1 LFSVTRHASR
11 FFNLILTFAFKPK
24 HLNTELFIARRILS
38 KNKANFSRPI
48 VRIAILSIGLG
59 LTVMF
64 VAVAILTGFQKE
76 VREKVIGFGAHIQIS
91 HYDENSSLETKPIS
105 VHQDF
110 YPSLETV
117 KGIRHIQ
124 VYATKAGIIKTA
136 DQIQG
141 IVLKGIGPDYD
152 LSFFSNK
159 MIAGHMLH
167 LSDTGKTNDV
177 MISKN
182 LAALLKLR
190 LNDDIRM
197 YFISG
202 TTTLGR
208 KFHIAG
214 IYETGLEEFDKL
226 YVLCDIRHIQKL
238 NNWQPDE
245 VGGFEVT
252 LNNFNDL
259 DRMGKYVYRKIGMTL
274 DAKTIRDLYPQI
286 FDWLDLQ
293 DINVLIILV
302 LMVLVSGITMISTL
316 LILILERTNMIGILK
331 ALGMQNTGIRRV
343 FLINAA
349 YIIGQGLFW
358 GNLVGAT
365 LCIIQQKYG
374 IITLPQESYYVSVV
388 PVNLD
393 LENILFLNAGT
404 VVVCLAMLL
413 VPSFVT
419 SRISP
424 VRAIRFS

>member
-1 LFSVTRHASR
+1 M
-11 FFNLILTFAFKPK
+11 
-24 HLNTELFIARRILS
+24 NTELFIARRILS
-38 KNKANFSRPI
+38 KNKANFSRPV

-76 VREKVIGFGAHIQIS
+76 IREKVIGFGAHIQIS

-105 VHQDF
+105 MHQDF
-110 YPSLETV
+110 YPSLENAR
-117 KGIRHIQ
+117 GIKHIQ

-152 LSFFSNK
+152 LSFFANK
-159 MIAGHMLH
+159 MVAGHLIH
-167 LSDTGKTNDV
+167 VSDTGRTSDV

-182 LAALLKLR
+182 LASLLKLK

-208 KFHIAG
+208 KFHLAG
-214 IYETGLEEFDKL
+214 IYETGLEEFDKV
-226 YVLCDIRHIQKL
+226 YVLCDIKHIQKL

-252 LNNFNDL
+252 LDNFKDL
-259 DRMGKYVYRKIGMTL
+259 DKMGKYVYRKIGMTL

-293 DINVLIILV
+293 DINVIIILI

-331 ALGMQNTGIRRV
+331 ALGMPNGGIRRV

-349 YIIGQGLFW
+349 YIIGQGLIW
-358 GNLVGAT
+358 GNLVGAS
-365 LCIIQQKYG
+365 LCIIQQKFG
-374 IITLPQESYYVSVV
+374 IIRLSQESYYVPVV

-393 LENILFLNAGT
+393 LWNILLLNAGT
-404 VVVCLAMLL
+404 AIVCLAMLL

-424 VRAIRFS
+424 VRAIRFA

>member
-1 LFSVTRHASR
+1 M
-11 FFNLILTFAFKPK
+11 
-24 HLNTELFIARRILS
+24 NTELFIARRILS
-38 KNKANFSRPI
+38 KNKANFSRPV

-64 VAVAILTGFQKE
+64 IAVAILTGFQKE

-105 VHQDF
+105 MHQDF

-152 LSFFSNK
+152 FSFFSNK
-159 MIAGHMLH
+159 MIAGHFIH

-214 IYETGLEEFDKL
+214 IYETGLEEFDKV

-245 VGGFEVT
+245 VGGFEVI
-252 LNNFNDL
+252 LDNFNDL
-259 DRMGKYVYRKIGMTL
+259 DKIGKYVYRKIGMTL

-302 LMVLVSGITMISTL
+302 LMVLVTGITMISTL

-331 ALGMQNTGIRRV
+331 ALGMPNGGIRRV

-393 LENILFLNAGT
+393 PWNILLLNAGT

-413 VPSFVT
+413 VPSYVT

>member
-1 LFSVTRHASR
+1 M
-11 FFNLILTFAFKPK
+11 
-24 HLNTELFIARRILS
+24 NTELFIARRILS
-38 KNKANFSRPI
+38 KNKSNFSRPV

-64 VAVAILTGFQKE
+64 IAVAILTGFQKE

-105 VHQDF
+105 MHQDF

-117 KGIRHIQ
+117 KGILHIQ

-141 IVLKGIGPDYD
+141 IVLKWIGPDYD
-152 LSFFSNK
+152 FSFFSNK
-159 MIAGHMLH
+159 MIAGHFIH

-214 IYETGLEEFDKL
+214 IYETGLEEFDKV

-245 VGGFEVT
+245 VGGFEVI
-252 LNNFNDL
+252 LDNFNDL
-259 DRMGKYVYRKIGMTL
+259 DKIGKYVYRKIGMTL

-302 LMVLVSGITMISTL
+302 LMVLVTGITMISTL
-316 LILILERTNMIGILK
+316 LILIMERTNMIGILK
-331 ALGMQNTGIRRV
+331 ALGMPNGGIRRV

-393 LENILFLNAGT
+393 HWNILLLNAGT

-413 VPSFVT
+413 VPSYVT

>member
-1 LFSVTRHASR
+1 M
-11 FFNLILTFAFKPK
+11 LTFAGKP
-24 HLNTELFIARRILS
+24 HSLNTEFFIARRILS
-38 KNKANFSRPI
+38 RNKANFSRPI

-105 VHQDF
+105 IHQDF
-110 YPSLETV
+110 YPSLGNA

-124 VYATKAGIIKTA
+124 VYATKAGIIKTT

-152 LSFFSNK
+152 QSFFSNK
-159 MIAGHMLH
+159 IIEGHFLS
-167 LSDTGKTNDV
+167 LSDTGKSNDV
-177 MISKN
+177 MVSKN
-182 LAALLKLR
+182 LAALLKLK

-208 KFHIAG
+208 KFHIYG
-214 IYETGLEEFDKL
+214 IYETGLEDFDKV
-226 YVLCDIRHIQKL
+226 YVICDIKHIQKL

-245 VGGFEVT
+245 VGGFEVI
-252 LNNFNDL
+252 LDNFKDL
-259 DRMGKYVYRKIGMTL
+259 DKMGKYVYRKIGMTL

-302 LMVLVSGITMISTL
+302 LMILVSGITMISTL
-316 LILILERTNMIGILK
+316 LILILERTNMIGLLK
-331 ALGMQNTGIRRV
+331 ALGMPNSGIRKV

-349 YIIGQGLFW
+349 YIIGRGLFW
-358 GNLVGAT
+358 GNFVGAS
-365 LCIIQQKYG
+365 LCFIQLKYG
-374 IITLPQESYYVSVV
+374 VIKLPQESYYVSVV
-388 PVNLD
+388 PINLD
-393 LENILFLNAGT
+393 PLNILLLNVGT

-413 VPSFVT
+413 LPSFVT

-424 VRAIRFS
+424 VKAIRFS

>member
-1 LFSVTRHASR
+1 
-11 FFNLILTFAFKPK
+11 
-24 HLNTELFIARRILS
+24 LNTELFIARRILS
-38 KNKANFSRPI
+38 RNKANFSRPV

-105 VHQDF
+105 THQDF

-152 LSFFSNK
+152 LTFFSNK
-159 MIAGHMLH
+159 IIAGHFPH

-177 MISKN
+177 LVSKN

-214 IYETGLEEFDKL
+214 IYETGLEEFDKV
-226 YVLCDIRHIQKL
+226 YVLCDIKHIQKL

-245 VGGFEVT
+245 VGGFEVI
-252 LNNFNDL
+252 LDNFNDL
-259 DRMGKYVYRKIGMTL
+259 DKMGKYIYHKIGMTL

-331 ALGMQNTGIRRV
+331 ALGMPNGGIRRV

-388 PVNLD
+388 PVNID
-393 LENILFLNAGT
+393 LWNILLLNAGT

-413 VPSFVT
+413 VPSYVT

>member
-1 LFSVTRHASR
+1 
-11 FFNLILTFAFKPK
+11 
-24 HLNTELFIARRILS
+24 
-38 KNKANFSRPI
+38 
-48 VRIAILSIGLG
+48 
-59 LTVMF
+59 MF

-105 VHQDF
+105 THQDF
-110 YPSLETV
+110 YPSLETI

-152 LSFFSNK
+152 LTFFSNK
-159 MIAGHMLH
+159 IIAGHFPH

-177 MISKN
+177 LVSKN

-214 IYETGLEEFDKL
+214 IYETGLEEFDKV
-226 YVLCDIRHIQKL
+226 YVLCDIKHIQKL

-245 VGGFEVT
+245 VGGFEVI
-252 LNNFNDL
+252 LDNFNDL
-259 DRMGKYVYRKIGMTL
+259 DKMGKYIYHKIGMTL

-331 ALGMQNTGIRRV
+331 ALGMPNGGIRRV
-343 FLINAA
+343 FLINAV

-393 LENILFLNAGT
+393 LWNILLLNAGT

-413 VPSFVT
+413 VPSYVT

>member
-1 LFSVTRHASR
+1 M
-11 FFNLILTFAFKPK
+11 
-24 HLNTELFIARRILS
+24 NTELFIARRILS
-38 KNKANFSRPI
+38 RNKANFSRPV

-105 VHQDF
+105 THQDF
-110 YPSLETV
+110 YPSLETI

-152 LSFFSNK
+152 LTFFSNK
-159 MIAGHMLH
+159 IIAGHFPH

-177 MISKN
+177 LVSKN

-214 IYETGLEEFDKL
+214 IYETGLEEFDKV
-226 YVLCDIRHIQKL
+226 YVLCDIKHIQKL

-245 VGGFEVT
+245 VGGFEVI
-252 LNNFNDL
+252 LDNFNDL
-259 DRMGKYVYRKIGMTL
+259 DKMGKYIYHKIGMTL

-331 ALGMQNTGIRRV
+331 ALGMPNGGIRRV

-358 GNLVGAT
+358 GNLIGIT
-365 LCIIQQKYG
+365 LCIVQQKYG

-393 LENILFLNAGT
+393 GWNILLLNAGT

-413 VPSFVT
+413 VPSYVT

-424 VRAIRFS
+424 VRAIRFT

>member
-1 LFSVTRHASR
+1 
-11 FFNLILTFAFKPK
+11 
-24 HLNTELFIARRILS
+24 LNTELFIARRILS

-48 VRIAILSIGLG
+48 VRIAIISIGLG

-105 VHQDF
+105 MHQDF
-110 YPSLETV
+110 YPSLETAP
-117 KGIRHIQ
+117 GIKHIQ
-124 VYATKAGIIKTA
+124 VYATKAGIIKTS

-152 LSFFSNK
+152 LSFFKNK
-159 MIAGHMLH
+159 IITGHLIH
-167 LSDTGKTNDV
+167 ISDTGKTNDV
-177 MISKN
+177 MISKR
-182 LAALLKLR
+182 LASLLKLK

-208 KFHIAG
+208 KFHISA
-214 IYETGLEEFDKL
+214 IYETGLEEFDKV
-226 YVLCDIRHIQKL
+226 YVICDIKHIQKL
-238 NNWQPDE
+238 NNWEPDE
-245 VGGFEVT
+245 VGGFEVI
-252 LNNFNDL
+252 LNNFKDL
-259 DRMGKYVYRKIGMTL
+259 DKMGKFVYRKIGMNL

-293 DINVLIILV
+293 DINVLIILI

-331 ALGMQNTGIRRV
+331 ALGMSNGGIRRV

-349 YIIGQGLFW
+349 YIIGQGLLW
-358 GNLVGAT
+358 GNAVGAVLCT
-365 LCIIQQKYG
+365 LQLKYG
-374 IITLPQESYYVSVV
+374 LIKLSQESYYVSVV

-393 LENILFLNAGT
+393 LRNILLLNTGT
-404 VVVCLAMLL
+404 AVICLAMLL
-413 VPSFVT
+413 LPSFVT
-419 SRISP
+419 GKISP
-424 VRAIRFS
+424 VRAIRFA

>member
-1 LFSVTRHASR
+1 M
-11 FFNLILTFAFKPK
+11 LTFAAKP
-24 HLNTELFIARRILS
+24 HPLNTELFIARRILS

-105 VHQDF
+105 MHQDF

-141 IVLKGIGPDYD
+141 IVLEGIGPDYD
-152 LSFFSNK
+152 VSFFSNK
-159 MIAGHMLH
+159 IIAGHFLH

-177 MISKN
+177 LISKN
-182 LAALLKLR
+182 LASLLKLH

-214 IYETGLEEFDKL
+214 IYETGLEEFDKV

-245 VGGFEVT
+245 VGGFEVI
-252 LNNFNDL
+252 LDNFNDL
-259 DRMGKYVYRKIGMTL
+259 GKMGKYVYRKIGMTL

-331 ALGMQNTGIRRV
+331 ALGMPNRGIRRV
-343 FLINAA
+343 FLINAV

-365 LCIIQQKYG
+365 LCILQQKYG

-388 PVNLD
+388 PVNLE
-393 LENILFLNAGT
+393 LWNILLLNAGT

-413 VPSFVT
+413 LPSFVT

-424 VRAIRFS
+424 VKAIRFS